1 MNRRGGHSI
10 HPTQKPVDLLERAIR
25 THTKPGAVV
34 CDFFA
39 GSGSTGVAA
48 LKAGRRYI
56 LIEQS
61 ASYHEKGLA
70 WLEEAEQAGHKVER
84 LIRIPRADQVER
96 GAFVV
101 ISGKQ
106 YGIAQTQ
113 IIKDTL
119 PECTDLTLE
128 QPELLL
134 DFDDTEVGGGGRF

>member
-1 MNRRGGHSI
+1 MRFQDRIIGTRRN
-10 HPTQKPVDLLERAIR
+10 
-25 THTKPGAVV
+25 
-34 CDFFA
+34 
-39 GSGSTGVAA
+39 
-48 LKAGRRYI
+48 Y
-56 LIEQS
+56 
-61 ASYHEKGLA
+61 
-70 WLEEAEQAGHKVER
+70 EAEQAGHKVER

-134 DFDDTEVGGGGRF
+134 DFDDTEVGGGGRDAKDIRQRRGRSRGRSCREVCKGTC

>member
-1 MNRRGGHSI
+1 MAKNKIKSETFLDGLCSVWRLDDKQRPVPVIKNMRFQDRIIGTRRN
-10 HPTQKPVDLLERAIR
+10 
-25 THTKPGAVV
+25 
-34 CDFFA
+34 
-39 GSGSTGVAA
+39 
-48 LKAGRRYI
+48 Y
-56 LIEQS
+56 
-61 ASYHEKGLA
+61 
-70 WLEEAEQAGHKVER
+70 EAEQAGHKVER

>member
-1 MNRRGGHSI
+1 MAKNKIKFETFLDGLCSVWRLDDKQRPVPVIKNMRFQDRIIGTRRNH
-10 HPTQKPVDLLERAIR
+10 
-25 THTKPGAVV
+25 
-34 CDFFA
+34 
-39 GSGSTGVAA
+39 
-48 LKAGRRYI
+48 
-56 LIEQS
+56 
-61 ASYHEKGLA
+61 
-70 WLEEAEQAGHKVER
+70 EAEQAGHKVER

-101 ISGKQ
+101 INGKQ

>member
-1 MNRRGGHSI
+1 MAKNKIKFETFLDGLCSVWRLDDKQRPVPVIKNMRFQDRIIG
-10 HPTQKPVDLLERAIR
+10 TQRN
-25 THTKPGAVV
+25 
-34 CDFFA
+34 
-39 GSGSTGVAA
+39 
-48 LKAGRRYI
+48 Y
-56 LIEQS
+56 
-61 ASYHEKGLA
+61 
-70 WLEEAEQAGHKVER
+70 EAEQAGHKVER

>member
-1 MNRRGGHSI
+1 MAKKNKIKFETFLDGLCSVWRLDDKQRPVPVIQNMRFRDRIIGTRRN
-10 HPTQKPVDLLERAIR
+10 
-25 THTKPGAVV
+25 
-34 CDFFA
+34 
-39 GSGSTGVAA
+39 
-48 LKAGRRYI
+48 Y
-56 LIEQS
+56 
-61 ASYHEKGLA
+61 
-70 WLEEAEQAGHKVER
+70 EAEQASHKVER

-101 ISGKQ
+101 INGKQ
-106 YGIAQTQ
+106 YGVAQTQ

>member
-1 MNRRGGHSI
+1 MKQYDEQIQAADNARFVHNLDANHCNVWLSNEPTGGHSI

-70 WLEEAEQAGHKVER
+70 WLEETKSA
-84 LIRIPRADQVER
+84 L
-96 GAFVV
+96 
-101 ISGKQ
+101 
-106 YGIAQTQ
+106 
-113 IIKDTL
+113 
-119 PECTDLTLE
+119 CT
-128 QPELLL
+128 
-134 DFDDTEVGGGGRF
+134 